1 MMTQPTTLQQIEQR
15 IDQLTSITLRDIEN
29 VALLN
34 RVDTKYLMT
43 ETHLLAILA
52 EIGDRYDVLV
62 VDDHRMGRY
71 ATQYFDTS
79 GLSMY
84 FDHHNGRRDRF
95 KVRVRSYEHSGIA
108 FLEVKRKTCRERTVK
123 ARMPIAFGS
132 QLPPSDAEQFVG
144 SHTPYALPVL
154 QRSLWN
160 NFRRISLVSKHH
172 LERLTIDVDLHLGYE
187 TDERMLPGLVIA
199 ELKQPKF
206 SAQSH
211 IVQQM
216 RHLQITPA
224 GFSKYCIGIALL
236 HPAIKRNRFK
246 ELFMRIDRLLQTR
259 ETL

>member
-1 MMTQPTTLQQIEQR
+1 MTQPTTLQQIEQR
-15 IDQLTSITLRDIEN
+15 IDQLTPITLDDIEN

-43 ETHLLAILA
+43 ETHLLAVLA

-62 VDDHRMGRY
+62 VNDHRMGRY
-71 ATQYFDTS
+71 TTQYFDTA

-84 FDHHNGRRDRF
+84 FDHHNGRRDRY

-132 QLPPSDAEQFVG
+132 QLPSSNAEQFIG
-144 SHTPYALPVL
+144 SHAPYPLPML

-160 NFRRISLVSKHH
+160 NFRRISLVSKHS
-172 LERLTIDVDLHLGYE
+172 LERLTIDVDLHFGCE
-187 TDERMLPGLVIA
+187 TGERTLPGLVIA

-211 IVQQM
+211 IAQQM
-216 RHLQITPA
+216 RQLQIAPA

-246 ELFMRIDRLLQTR
+246 ELFMRLDRLLQTR
-259 ETL
+259 ETQ